1 MNPKLHLSAVVT
13 AHRRT
18 LRGAMIAALLVA
30 IVYVAGLIRF
40 AEDIPRAPR
49 APDETTDAIVVLT
62 GGPLRLKEGLSLMA
76 EGRAKK
82 LFVSGV
88 NRGVELGEL
97 LRVAGTP
104 PGAVPCCVELGYA
117 AYNTASNAEETR
129 DWIAREGF
137 RSLRLVTANYHM
149 RRSLL
154 EFRSV
159 MPEIRIVPHA
169 VAPESFKRENWWEW
183 RGTAT
188 LVFVEYNKFLFSY
201 LRNAIRD
208 LAPRPPSAAP

>member
-1 MNPKLHLSAVVT
+1 MNAMMPLDPAVPRRRKLRIVGIV
-13 AHRRT
+13 
-18 LRGAMIAALLVA
+18 LLLAA

-49 APDETTDAIVVLT
+49 APDETTDAVVVLT
-62 GGPLRLKEGLSLMA
+62 GGPLRLKEGLALLA

-104 PGAVPCCVELGYA
+104 PDAIACCVELGYA
-117 AYNTASNAEETR
+117 AYNTAGNAEETR
-129 DWIAREGF
+129 AWMEKEGF

-154 EFRSV
+154 EFRSA
-159 MPEIRIVPHA
+159 MPDLRIVPHA
-169 VAPESFKRENWWEW
+169 VAPDSFKREDWWEW

-188 LVFVEYNKFLFSY
+188 LVFVEYNKFLFTF
-201 LRNAIRD
+201 LRNAMQK
-208 LAPRPPSAAP
+208 LVQRPEPA

>member
-1 MNPKLHLSAVVT
+1 MNPRMHLYA
-13 AHRRT
+13 ALAARRRT
-18 LRGAMIAALLVA
+18 LRGVTIAALLVA
-30 IVYVAGLIRF
+30 IAYVAGLIQF

-49 APDETTDAIVVLT
+49 APAETTDAIVVLT
-62 GGPLRLKEGLSLMA
+62 GGPLRLKEGLSLLL
-76 EGRAKK
+76 EGRATK

-104 PGAVPCCVELGYA
+104 PDAVACCVELGYA
-117 AYNTASNAEETR
+117 AYNTAGNAEETR
-129 DWIAREGF
+129 DWMAKEGF

-154 EFRSV
+154 EFRSA
-159 MPEIRIVPHA
+159 MPDIHVVPHA
-169 VAPESFKRENWWEW
+169 VAPDSFKREDWWEW

-201 LRNAIRD
+201 LRNVVRGL
-208 LAPRPPSAAP
+208 LARRASAAP

>member
-1 MNPKLHLSAVVT
+1 MMRRKLRAP
-13 AHRRT
+13 
-18 LRGAMIAALLVA
+18 GIALLVLA

-49 APDETTDAIVVLT
+49 APDEQTDAIVVLT
-62 GGPLRLKEGLSLMA
+62 GGPLRLREGLSLLM

-104 PGAVPCCVELGYA
+104 PDAVACCVELGYA
-117 AYNTASNAEETR
+117 AHNTAGNAEETR
-129 DWIAREGF
+129 AWMEKESF
-137 RSLRLVTANYHM
+137 QSLRLVTANYHM
-149 RRSLL
+149 RRSLV
-154 EFRSV
+154 EFRTA

-169 VAPESFKRENWWEW
+169 VAQESFKREDWWEW

-188 LVFVEYNKFLFSY
+188 LVFVEYNKVLFTY
-201 LRNAIRD
+201 LRSALRRV
-208 LAPRPPSAAP
+208 LPRSEPAPA